1 MNRPAL
7 RDLWRRR
14 PRVGA
19 RGSIAIHGVI
29 VLLCAVALQGG
40 YAPALASLVLTLNL
54 LALGI
59 IALAAWIGELPEDR
73 KPFGPFTEAAEFLG
87 FLDERTPQGRF
98 IRQLRDLGMLE

>member
-1 MNRPAL
+1 MRRPAL

-19 RGSIAIHGVI
+19 RGSIAIHSVI

-40 YAPALASLVLTLNL
+40 YAPALASMVLALNL
-54 LALGI
+54 LALAI
-59 IALAAWIGELPEDR
+59 IVLAAWIGELPEDR

-87 FLDERTPQGRF
+87 FLDERTLHGRAV
-98 IRQLRDLGMLE
+98 RWLRDRDLLE